1 MATQRKG
8 MNPGDQQHQ
17 ENVERGQVPT
27 HEDERAYQ
35 VVFRAAVQPP
45 RVDITPGFAD
55 RVMQR
60 IAARQ
65 VAVGR
70 REWAWLIVGMV
81 LMVLAAIVSMA
92 LTGFRFNLTFLDPV
106 KGLVAMGITM
116 AFLFHWIDRKWIRP
130 TSV

>member
-17 ENVERGQVPT
+17 ENVERGQVAT

-35 VVFRAAVQPP
+35 VVFRAAAQPP

-60 IAARQ
+60 IAARE
-65 VAVGR
+65 AAYTH
-70 REWAWLIVGMV
+70 REWGWFVAGLSVFVMAAFVSV
-81 LMVLAAIVSMA
+81 L
-92 LTGFRFNLTFLDPV
+92 LTGFQFKLTFLNPV
-106 KGLVAMGITM
+106 KGLILLGIM
-116 AFLFHWIDRKWIRP
+116 LVIAFQWIDKRWIKP
-130 TSV
+130 VT

>member
-1 MATQRKG
+1 

-17 ENVERGQVPT
+17 ENVERGQVST

-35 VVFRAAVQPP
+35 VVFRAAAQPP

-70 REWAWLIVGMV
+70 REWAWLIAGMV
-81 LMVLAAIVSMA
+81 LMVVAAIVSMA